1 MIEVIIH
8 KYRGTKR
15 VLVPETWDE
24 LTEDQLVKVAR
35 IMHTVKEPVKRDL
48 QLVKAVCGLRRW
60 QLAHIAP
67 EVIHESLF
75 GLIQWLYED
84 GALIRQLIPTVKI
97 GRTLFYGPDT
107 DLSNLRM
114 VEFHF
119 AERALYEWHQDPENA
134 DALFAF
140 ISCIYRPAKKDYDI
154 KLNPDGDV
162 RESYNGT
169 LCEGYAK
176 QLKKKMPLALALAI
190 SVWYKGC
197 RQQITNKHPR
207 IFGGEGGANDAP
219 SYFLLM
225 RSIAQQG
232 TYGTLGDVEQLHLH
246 TALYEMECALDEAEA
261 LKQQSQE
268 R

>member
-15 VLVPETWDE
+15 LQVPETWDE
-24 LTEDQLVKVAR
+24 LSPKQLVNVAR
-35 IMHTVKEPVKRDL
+35 ILHAIKEPIKRDL
-48 QLVKAVCGLRRW
+48 ELIKAICGLKWTHLIR
-60 QLAHIAP
+60 IAP
-67 EVIHESLF
+67 EVIYESF
-75 GLIQWLYED
+75 FPLIQWVYGEQ
-84 GALIRQLIPTVKI
+84 AFTMQLIPSVKI
-97 GRTLFYGPDT
+97 GREIFYGPET
-107 DLSNLRM
+107 DLSNLRL

-154 KLNPDGDV
+154 RLNPDGDV
-162 RESYNGT
+162 REIYNGA

-176 QLKKKMPLALALAI
+176 QLKKKMPIAVALAI

-197 RQQITNKHPR
+197 RQRITSDHPR
-207 IFGGEGGANDAP
+207 IFGGDANGNDAP

-232 TYGTLGDVEQLHLH
+232 TYGTLGEVEQLHLH

-261 LKQQSQE
+261 LKPQSEQQ
-268 R
+268 